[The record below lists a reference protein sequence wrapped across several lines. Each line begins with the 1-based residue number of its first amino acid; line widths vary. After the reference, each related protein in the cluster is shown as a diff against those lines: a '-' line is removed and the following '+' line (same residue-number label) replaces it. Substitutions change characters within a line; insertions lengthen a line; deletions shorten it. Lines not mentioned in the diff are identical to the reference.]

1 MSAWIAV
8 LLIAMLFT
16 TGTAWAG
23 LTFKI
28 VTEPAEAGEGG
39 SYEMRKISEDV
50 YSDRQFIVIPEEGF
64 TVKSVIWTDKDRIP
78 ETLTEI
84 SMVGEGGTI
93 ESYYTAPNA
102 SGEVVITFEMKK
114 KRCGKTSSDKV
125 YWAFSNNEKGL
136 LDISYKSGGSEM
148 ADYERYE
155 DTPWWQ
161 YHETI
166 KTLVV
171 NEGVTTIGKNAFGHL
186 RALTSVRLPNSL
198 TSIGEK
204 AFEGCN
210 SLTSLKIPSG
220 VTYIEKNAFDYCSG
234 LTTVNVYAATPPEL
248 GSNVFDDNAS
258 DRKIYVPYAALDDY
272 KDAYGWSNYKDD
284 ILPLAATLPYTLII
298 ESNYVDGPN
307 VEVSVSY
314 DLSLTEN
321 NHHYTLNAT
330 YLEAQFN
337 RSGGHTIL
345 GWATTPGSDV
355 VYAPGS
361 TIVLTENPTTIYT
374 VWDDT
379 DKWSVTKSKGSD
391 VYDVLTIKSVGAMAD
406 YEEYEDTPWWQYHET
421 IKTLVVNEGVT
432 TIGKNAFGRLGA
444 LTSVSLP
451 NSLTSIGEKAFDS
464 CYDLTSL
471 EIPPSVTEI
480 KKSAFNYCTGLTSI
494 DIPAS
499 VTSIETLAFND
510 CFSLKTVNVYA
521 ATPPELGGHAF
532 DGNASD
538 HKIYVPYASLD
549 DYKDD
554 CNWSDY
560 KDDILPLAFTLP
572 YALIVES
579 NYVDGPNVEI
589 SVLYDM
595 SMTANH
601 HHYTLDATYLETQF
615 NRSGDHTIVGWA
627 TSPTGDVV
635 YGPNSTI
642 VLTENPTTIY
652 TVWDDTENWIVT
664 KSKGSDVYDV
674 LTIKNNSAMAD
685 YERYEDTPW
694 WQYRET
700 IKTLVVNEGVTTIG
714 KNAFGRLRALT
725 SVSLPNSLTSIGKL
739 AFDGCSGLTSLKIPS
754 GVTVIKFDA
763 FGGCNGLTS
772 VDIPASVT
780 SIETLAF
787 SSCTSLKAVNVYAI
801 TPPTLGT
808 NVFNDNA
815 AGRKI
820 YVPSAALDAYKKA
833 GGWKDYKDDILPLG
847 VPYIDA
853 DGNTA
858 YCYDFTPLDGS
869 ETRLNNN
876 VDTNNDGTPDQGWYV
891 VSSDISYT
899 NTITLD
905 GDIHLILCDGNT
917 MSVNTNVVSLDGYTK
932 SNGANLTIYG
942 QTNQTGRLE
951 ANNESNFTIFLE
963 YGNYTQYGGDVYLS
977 NIYHY
982 DARALVAFT
991 DDAVGGNVT
1000 LIRGKLTA
1008 SAQGSGGTAIAAGND
1023 VNILGGQLDA
1033 QGGTEGE
1040 DADGIYTYLG
1050 NITLGWTT
1058 AADRIKVSSYH
1069 AHGTIKIADGQ
1080 TLYDEDGV
1088 AHTSDDLGSID
1099 GKTLR
1104 GVLEKRG
1111 DANADGTISVT
1122 DIAVVV
1128 NCILQLDNTGNFSL
1142 FGADAN
1148 GDGQVTVTDIGVIVD
1163 KILGSPSPTTPEGGE
1178 PQ

>member
-84 SMVGEGGTI
+84 GMVGEGGTI
-93 ESYYTAPNA
+93 ELYYTAPNA

-307 VEVSVSY
+307 VEISVSY

-330 YLEAQFN
+330 YLEEQFN
-337 RSGGHTIL
+337 RSGGHTIV

-391 VYDVLTIKSVGAMAD
+391 VYDVLTIKNNSAMAD
-406 YEEYEDTPWWQYHET
+406 YERYEDTPWWQYHET

-464 CYDLTSL
+464 CNDLTSL

-480 KKSAFNYCTGLTSI
+480 KKSAFNYCTRLTSI

-521 ATPPELGGHAF
+521 ATPPELGGHVF

-554 CNWSDY
+554 CNWS
-560 KDDILPLAFTLP
+560 
-572 YALIVES
+572 
-579 NYVDGPNVEI
+579 
-589 SVLYDM
+589 
-595 SMTANH
+595 
-601 HHYTLDATYLETQF
+601 
-615 NRSGDHTIVGWA
+615 
-627 TSPTGDVV
+627 
-635 YGPNSTI
+635 
-642 VLTENPTTIY
+642 
-652 TVWDDTENWIVT
+652 
-664 KSKGSDVYDV
+664 
-674 LTIKNNSAMAD
+674 
-685 YERYEDTPW
+685 
-694 WQYRET
+694 
-700 IKTLVVNEGVTTIG
+700 
-714 KNAFGRLRALT
+714 
-725 SVSLPNSLTSIGKL
+725 
-739 AFDGCSGLTSLKIPS
+739 
-754 GVTVIKFDA
+754 
-763 FGGCNGLTS
+763 
-772 VDIPASVT
+772 
-780 SIETLAF
+780 
-787 SSCTSLKAVNVYAI
+787 
-801 TPPTLGT
+801 
-808 NVFNDNA
+808 
-815 AGRKI
+815 
-820 YVPSAALDAYKKA
+820 
-833 GGWKDYKDDILPLG
+833 DYKDDILPLG

-899 NTITLD
+899 NTLILD

-917 MSVNTNVVSLDGYTK
+917 MSVNTGRNTSLDGFTTE
-932 SNGANLTIYG
+932 NGANLTIYG

-951 ANNESNFTIFLE
+951 AYSDGDDTIILNN
-963 YGNYTQYGGDVYLS
+963 GNYTQYGGDVYLS
-977 NIYHY
+977 NIYY
-982 DARALVAFT
+982 DDGRALVAFT

-1040 DADGIYTYLG
+1040 YACGILAFDG

-1058 AADRIKVSSYH
+1058 ATDRIKASSYYSES
-1069 AHGTIKIADGQ
+1069 GTVKIADGQ

-1111 DANADGTISVT
+1111 DANGDGSITVT

-1128 NCILQLDNTGNFSL
+1128 NCILQLDNNGGYSPY
-1142 FGADAN
+1142 GADAN

-1163 KILGSPSPTTPEGGE
+1163 KILGSPSPTPPEGGE

>member
-23 LTFKI
+23 LTFTV

-84 SMVGEGGTI
+84 GMVGEGGTI
-93 ESYYTAPNA
+93 ELYYTAPNA

-171 NEGVTTIGKNAFGHL
+171 NEGVTTIGKNAFGRL
-186 RALTSVRLPNSL
+186 GALTSVSLPNSL

-234 LTTVNVYAATPPEL
+234 LMTVNVYAATPPEL

-307 VEVSVSY
+307 VEISVSY

-337 RSGGHTIL
+337 RSGGHTIV

-480 KKSAFNYCTGLTSI
+480 KKSAFNYCSGLTSI

-521 ATPPELGGHAF
+521 ATPPELGGHVF

-538 HKIYVPYASLD
+538 HKIYVPYAALD
-549 DYKDD
+549 DYKDAYG
-554 CNWSDY
+554 WSNY
-560 KDDILPLAFTLP
+560 KDDILPLAATLP
-572 YALIVES
+572 YTLIIES

-589 SVLYDM
+589 SVSYDL
-595 SMTANH
+595 SLTENN
-601 HHYTLDATYLETQF
+601 HHYTLNATYLETQF
-615 NRSGDHTIVGWA
+615 NRSGDHTILGWA

-674 LTIKNNSAMAD
+674 LTIKNNSEMAD

-694 WQYRET
+694 WQYHET

-714 KNAFGRLRALT
+714 KDAFGHLGALT
-725 SVSLPNSLTSIGKL
+725 SVSLPHSLTSIGEK
-739 AFDGCSGLTSLKIPS
+739 AFDSCSGLTSLKIPS
-754 GVTVIKFDA
+754 SVTVIGNGA
-763 FGGCNGLTS
+763 LMGCDGLTS
-772 VDIPASVT
+772 IDIPASVT
-780 SIETLAF
+780 SIKDDAF
-787 SSCTSLKAVNVYAI
+787 RSCTSLKTVNVYAI
-801 TPPTLGT
+801 TPPKLGH
-808 NVFNDNA
+808 NVFDGNA
-815 AGRKI
+815 AGRKV

-833 GGWKDYKDDILPLG
+833 GGWSDYKDDILPLEI
-847 VPYIDA
+847 PYIDA

-899 NTITLD
+899 NTLILD

-917 MSVNTNVVSLDGYTK
+917 MSVNTNVVSLDGYTTE
-932 SNGANLTIYG
+932 NANLTIYG

-951 ANNESNFTIFLE
+951 AHSESIYTIFLE

-982 DARALVAFT
+982 DARVLVAFT

-1008 SAQGSGGTAIAAGND
+1008 SAKASSGTAIAAGNN

-1040 DADGIYTYLG
+1040 YACGILAFDG

-1058 AADRIKVSSYH
+1058 ATDRIKASSYH

-1088 AHTSDDLGSID
+1088 AHTSANLGSID

-1111 DANADGTISVT
+1111 DANGDGSITVT

-1128 NCILQLDNTGNFSL
+1128 NCILQLANNGGYSPY
-1142 FGADAN
+1142 GADAN

-1163 KILGSPSPTTPEGGE
+1163 KILGSPSPTPPEGGE